1 MEYYDYTARFGGKV
15 KKGVTT
21 ADDMETAAENLIA
34 RGFTVI
40 TIAPMQDVFNIR
52 HTMYGMS
59 HRIKKKN
66 IKDFFDQLS
75 FMLGTNLPQNNA
87 LLILRDSG
95 VDKKLKYIARL
106 VAEKTRTGMALHEA
120 LNTTGFFDVSTIKQ
134 LEAGEQSGNV
144 PEALERLVKQYERDL
159 EFSGKIKNAM
169 IYPCLILSVMVIV
182 LWVLMTMVVPAL
194 SATLISLGGELP
206 AITQIVIAVSGF
218 VKASTPYMI
227 VGVITAVIMY
237 KKMMKQKHFKLT
249 VDTFKLRLPIIGSML
264 MKIEMS
270 RFCRNLSAI
279 QDSGIALVPSLAVT
293 QSAIKNGKLKAATEK
308 ASKLV
313 EMSGE
318 SLSSALA
325 KTRSF
330 PPLMI
335 QLIEVGVNAGR
346 ITGILNKIAAQYE
359 KEVDASIKKITGL
372 IEPIMIILVGLLAGT
387 VVMAMYL
394 PILSLVDTMM

>member
-1 MEYYDYTARFGGKV
+1 MEYYDYTARVGGKV

-21 ADDMETAAENLIA
+21 AADMETAAENLIA

-40 TIAPMQDVFNIR
+40 TIAPMQDAFNIR
-52 HTMYGMS
+52 RTMYGMS

-120 LNTTGFFDVSTIKQ
+120 LNTTDYFDVSTIKQ

-346 ITGILNKIAAQYE
+346 ITGILNKIATQYE

-394 PILSLVDTMM
+394 PILSLVDTMG

>member
-1 MEYYDYTARFGGKV
+1 MEYYDYTARVGGKV

-40 TIAPMQDVFNIR
+40 TIAPMQDAFNIR
-52 HTMYGMS
+52 RTMYGMS

>member
-1 MEYYDYTARFGGKV
+1 MEYYDYTARVGGKV

-21 ADDMETAAENLIA
+21 AADMETAAENLIA

-40 TIAPMQDVFNIR
+40 TIAPMQDAFNIR
-52 HTMYGMS
+52 RTMYGMS

-218 VKASTPYMI
+218 VKVSTPYMI
-227 VGVITAVIMY
+227 VGIITAVIMY

-264 MKIEMS
+264 IKIEMS

-346 ITGILNKIAAQYE
+346 ITGILNKIATQYE

-394 PILSLVDTMM
+394 PILSLVDTMG